1 MAIKYDNM
9 NSIRCYGKLQY
20 IIIMKE
26 IIRDEL

>member
-1 MAIKYDNM
+1 M